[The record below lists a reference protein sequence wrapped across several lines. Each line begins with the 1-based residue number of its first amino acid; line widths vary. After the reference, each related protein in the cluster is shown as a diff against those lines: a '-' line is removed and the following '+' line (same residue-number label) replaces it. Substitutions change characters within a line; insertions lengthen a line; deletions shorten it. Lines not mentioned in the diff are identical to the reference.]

1 MPAKR
6 KAVTS
11 KDSTATPRE
20 APLGF
25 FDRNLVSEIG
35 RRLAG
40 VLDGVSEAK
49 VARRVSRRAEPA
61 NRYSYLQ
68 AVADG
73 PAVGG
78 ITYLLFLKLTP
89 PSFRS
94 TGLGQAGPEMPEL
107 GLDHS

>member
-6 KAVTS
+6 KAAIS
-11 KDSTATPRE
+11 KDSTATPSK
-20 APLGF
+20 ATFGF
-25 FDRNLVSEIG
+25 FDRNRVTEKG

-40 VLDGVSEAK
+40 VLDGVSGAK
-49 VARRVSRRAEPA
+49 VARSMSRRAEPA
-61 NRYSYLQ
+61 NQYSYLQ
-68 AVADG
+68 VVADG

-78 ITYLLFLKLTP
+78 ITCLLFLKLTL

-94 TGLGQAGPEMPEL
+94 TGLGQAGPEMPGL

>member
-1 MPAKR
+1 
-6 KAVTS
+6 
-11 KDSTATPRE
+11 
-20 APLGF
+20 
-25 FDRNLVSEIG
+25 
-35 RRLAG
+35 
-40 VLDGVSEAK
+40 
-49 VARRVSRRAEPA
+49 
-61 NRYSYLQ
+61 LQ